1 MNRFAKFCE
10 KLFDQL
16 SAVDVL
22 SLDRDHPTRLSPRGR
37 RLLDYLRARRRRAY
51 LDSLT

>member
-1 MNRFAKFCE
+1 MNRFSQSCE

-16 SAVDVL
+16 SAIDVL
-22 SLDRDHPTRLSPRGR
+22 SVDRSRATRLNRRGQ
-37 RLLDYLRARRRRAY
+37 RLLNYLRARRRRAY

>member
-1 MNRFAKFCE
+1 MNRFSQSCE

-22 SLDRDHPTRLSPRGR
+22 SLDRSHPTRLNRRGQ
-37 RLLDYLRARRRRAY
+37 RLLDYLRTRRRRRY
-51 LDSLT
+51 LDTLS